1 MESVKD
7 LELGMGLK
15 PLGHL
20 ARGKL
25 LLVLGVDPELK
36 PLLLG
41 ASNPA
46 GPIGQWQLFPP
57 LESAPFICPTP

>member
-15 PLGHL
+15 LPLGHL

-25 LLVLGVDPELK
+25 LLVLGLDPELK

-41 ASNPA
+41 ATRSH
-46 GPIGQWQLFPP
+46 I
-57 LESAPFICPTP
+57 